1 MQDGKIGHQIFSKIS
16 KEANLKPSPEFEALK
31 TVHAL
36 DGREVGGIQV
46 FTGEKI
52 EKMVI
57 AEMSLAPGMSYTLI
71 SIKPTVQYNV
81 PRFGANYMEM
91 PEKIQFDVD
100 LYPAVDL
107 VLYPEYLDKYYE
119 NLKDIYASEKKA
131 SYFEWKLSDHSWMR
145 AMTSPY
151 YFMSGTNRENE
162 DKVHTLIYVYADAWM
177 IMWKEAGPVL
187 EEASKEIQHRR
198 DIALKTL
205 LEREPERHL
214 LENIFGKE
222 LTDKIGMAMT

>member
-1 MQDGKIGHQIFSKIS
+1 
-16 KEANLKPSPEFEALK
+16 
-31 TVHAL
+31 
-36 DGREVGGIQV
+36 
-46 FTGEKI
+46 
-52 EKMVI
+52 
-57 AEMSLAPGMSYTLI
+57 
-71 SIKPTVQYNV
+71 
-81 PRFGANYMEM
+81 
-91 PEKIQFDVD
+91 
-100 LYPAVDL
+100 
-107 VLYPEYLDKYYE
+107 
-119 NLKDIYASEKKA
+119 
-131 SYFEWKLSDHSWMR
+131 LSDHSWMR